1 MSINTPLFESARI
14 RLGPIDY
21 EKDPEVEARWTDD
34 AEFMRMMY
42 REPMRPLSAWHLKKK
57 YEELEKSIEEDRN
70 RFFFH
75 IRLKEDGRLTG
86 LAELYWISWSNRM
99 GMVRLGFGLAEDR
112 RKGYGSEAL
121 GLLLEYAFQE
131 LNLYRL
137 TAEIPEYNAG
147 GLALFRKF
155 GFVDE
160 VRRREAAYRDGRRWD
175 MLHLGLLCDEWQ
187 RM

>member
-1 MSINTPLFESARI
+1 MSIATPLFEAAHI
-14 RLGPIDY
+14 RLGPIDH
-21 EKDPEVEARWTDD
+21 EKDPEVEACWTDD

-70 RFFFH
+70 QFFFH
-75 IRLKEDGRLTG
+75 IRLKEDNRLIG
-86 LAELYWISWSNRM
+86 LADLHWISWTNRISS
-99 GMVRLGFGLAEDR
+99 VRLGIGLAGDR

-121 GLLLEYAFQE
+121 GLLLHYAFNE

-137 TAEIPEYNAG
+137 AAYIPEYNTA

-175 MLHLGLLCDEWQ
+175 VLHLGLLCDEWQ
-187 RM
+187 RI